1 MTIKEIS
8 NLCDIAEVMRVCEVT
23 KCVDYLG
30 NKLGDSL
37 DLDYDIKDT
46 SFESNK
52 NKDVFRLIANYDGEI
67 IALYIDGKTVFSNS
81 TVIVIEEKSTQNLDI
96 SNYSSVFDTRLFC
109 NQRYI
114 DYSAIIRVSIR
125 KHGDEEKALNELYE
139 YTQNI
144 ASRFNGTVKFVMR
157 LSNSVKDRYIETHLD
172 KSWKKEVIKI
182 CGKEDEV
189 FTKVFVS

>member
-1 MTIKEIS
+1 MGPK
-8 NLCDIAEVMRVCEVT
+8 
-23 KCVDYLG
+23 
-30 NKLGDSL
+30 
-37 DLDYDIKDT
+37 
-46 SFESNK
+46 
-52 NKDVFRLIANYDGEI
+52 
-67 IALYIDGKTVFSNS
+67 
-81 TVIVIEEKSTQNLDI
+81 IVGPNI
-96 SNYSSVFDTRLFC
+96 
-109 NQRYI
+109 I
-114 DYSAIIRVSIR
+114 DYVAIFRVSIR

-157 LSNSVKDRYIETHLD
+157 LSNYAKDRYIETHLD